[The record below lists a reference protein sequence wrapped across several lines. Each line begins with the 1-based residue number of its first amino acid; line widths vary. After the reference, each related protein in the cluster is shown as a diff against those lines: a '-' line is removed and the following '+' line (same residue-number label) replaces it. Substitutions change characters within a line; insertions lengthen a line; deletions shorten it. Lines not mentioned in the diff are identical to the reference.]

1 MVGHDHRENELRTFA
16 VERIQSAL
24 VGNRRFEIPPDFNFE
39 EFRKTAFNVIW
50 GEPQEVMIRFSP
62 AQAPYIK
69 ERTWHPSQ
77 HIETEDDGSI
87 VLTMHV
93 ADLDEVKR
101 WLIGFGAEAEV
112 IEPDELANEIVH
124 ECEEVRLRKGQR
136 TLAQEGENE

>member
-1 MVGHDHRENELRTFA
+1 
-16 VERIQSAL
+16 

-93 ADLDEVKR
+93 ADRDEVKR

-124 ECEEVRLRKGQR
+124 ECEEVRLKKGQR